1 MDREAVEQALN
12 AAERS
17 VAAGEGLG
25 GTGFWK
31 AVSALR
37 RDGALAQE
45 FSERVARIDREA
57 FEAAVKLRVPAPVG
71 TAALGCGA
79 GVAVG
84 TLVLSAG
91 LEGRLMRTAMF
102 LGAFAGLEVTTHS
115 LAHWVVGRM
124 MGMRFSHYFIGGP
137 PPPRPGAKLDY
148 STYLAVPPAQ
158 RAVMHASGAVVTKVV
173 PFALIPVARSLDLY
187 GWVTALLLVV
197 GVGQLITDA
206 LVSTRTSDWK
216 KVRRELKAA
225 GSWTPPA

>member
-1 MDREAVEQALN
+1 MDREAIEQALN

-17 VAAGEGLG
+17 IAAGQGIG
-25 GTGFWK
+25 GTGFWR

-37 RDGALAQE
+37 KDGGLAQE
-45 FSERVARIDREA
+45 FSGHVARIDREA

-71 TAALGCGA
+71 TAALGCSA
-79 GVAVG
+79 GVAVAA
-84 TLVLSAG
+84 LVVSAG
-91 LEGRLMRTAMF
+91 FEDRLMRTATF
-102 LGAFAGLEVTTHS
+102 LGAFAVLEVSTHS
-115 LAHWVVGRM
+115 LAHWVVGRI

-148 STYLAVPPAQ
+148 ATYLAVPPAQ
-158 RAVMHASGAVVTKVV
+158 RAVMHASGAVVTKVI
-173 PFALIPVARSLDLY
+173 PFVLIPVARNLDLY
-187 GWVTALLLVV
+187 GWVTALLLAV

-206 LVSTRTSDWK
+206 LVSTKTSDWK